1 LALRVLNPEGKPAD
15 RVLASDD
22 FKIEFEYELDE
33 PVKGLRIGIYLYTSR
48 GEPVFTSFDTD
59 DPQAYAQHEVRAAG
73 RFRSRCQIPALFLNE
88 GRFVLGVNASTFKIR
103 SYFTDEHALSFSVD
117 GTGAPGSQWAERRR
131 GPLRPQLAWS
141 ITEAVP

>member
-1 LALRVLNPEGKPAD
+1 
-15 RVLASDD
+15 
-22 FKIEFEYELDE
+22 
-33 PVKGLRIGIYLYTSR
+33 
-48 GEPVFTSFDTD
+48 
-59 DPQAYAQHEVRAAG
+59 
-73 RFRSRCQIPALFLNE
+73 
-88 GRFVLGVNASTFKIR
+88 VLGVNASTFKIR